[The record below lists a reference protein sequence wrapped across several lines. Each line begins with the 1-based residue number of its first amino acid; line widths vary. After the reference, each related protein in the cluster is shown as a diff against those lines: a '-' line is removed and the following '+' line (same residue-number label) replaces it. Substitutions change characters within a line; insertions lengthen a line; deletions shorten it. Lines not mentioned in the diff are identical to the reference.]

1 VTDPVLAL
9 VGIALAFFGLDALK
23 YVQKGLNV
31 GSPLPDDGTGTLGA
45 DLRKWAVTGLL
56 VVWVLAV
63 EGQPLSSIGAEW
75 MAPLP
80 FVAWVG
86 GGVVLIAV
94 AHTAA
99 MAVYNRLD
107 LTTPEGFV
115 EEQLERSVPARTLT
129 AVTAGV
135 TESVLFQGYPIERLA
150 ALLNTAPTTSG
161 VALPVA
167 GAIAFLAFTGVH
179 YVGDTYSLEETVL
192 IGIPALV
199 VTVLYVLT
207 GNLLVVIA
215 VHTLVDGISLLGPDV
230 AAAFDDSEKPA
241 PE

>member
-1 VTDPVLAL
+1 M
-9 VGIALAFFGLDALK
+9 
-23 YVQKGLNV
+23 
-31 GSPLPDDGTGTLGA
+31 
-45 DLRKWAVTGLL
+45 
-56 VVWVLAV
+56 LAV

-80 FVAWVG
+80 FVACVS

-115 EEQLERSVPARTLT
+115 EEQLERPVPARTLT

-135 TESVLFQGYPIERLA
+135 TESVLFQGYPIERLT
-150 ALLNTAPTTSG
+150 ALLKTAPTTSG

-179 YVGDTYSLEETVL
+179 YVGDTYSPEETVL

-215 VHTLVDGISLLGPDV
+215 VHTLVDGISLLGPDI
-230 AAAFDDSEKPA
+230 AATEDDSGKPA
-241 PE
+241 LE